1 MVKSTKQI
9 VELKTTLFELKIF
22 KRKIQYQTRRSIRK
36 KKISKF
42 KDKTLKVI

>member
-22 KRKIQYQTRRSIRK
+22 NRKIQYQTRRSIRK
-36 KKISKF
+36 KKSANSK
-42 KDKTLKVI
+42 TRN